1 MKSLEFQ
8 NVLRLL
14 RDEEDKVFVAYFM
27 GHQISLTKILI
38 MYFFYKNPDE
48 LRSYLSNGLGRYVKH
63 KRRQLFSRDYFRLF
77 IDYLH
82 DAESIYDHKLIQIS
96 DENFD
101 IIMRFKKEFSLK
113 AEYKETYSDEF
124 RRLDRIRDEVEQM
137 KAGNISKI
145 YHQYC
150 L

>member
-1 MKSLEFQ
+1 MKSSEFQ

-14 RDEEDKVFVAYFM
+14 RDEEDKIFVSYFM
-27 GHQISLTKILI
+27 GHQISLINILI
-38 MYFFYKNPDE
+38 MYFFFKNPDE
-48 LRSYLSNGLGRYVKH
+48 FRSYLSSGLGRYVKH

-82 DAESIYDHKLIQIS
+82 ESESIYDHQLIRIS
-96 DENFD
+96 DDNFD
-101 IIMRFKKEFSLK
+101 IILGFRKEFTLK
-113 AEYKETYSDEF
+113 SEYNQTYSSEF
-124 RRLDRIRDEVEQM
+124 RRLDRIRDEVHLM
-137 KAGNISKI
+137 KTDTVSKI